1 MIASSTRQEARREI
15 NALLERQPGPFQTL
29 FPKRDEDEIVQELL
43 TVAALTAMVHSLIP
57 WIRELNK
64 GTTKMPRMQKSKKTK
79 QK

>member
-1 MIASSTRQEARREI
+1 MIASSARQEARREI

-29 FPKRDEDEIVQELL
+29 SPKRDEDEIVQELL

-64 GTTKMPRMQKSKKTK
+64 GTTPVKLVDSS
-79 QK
+79 